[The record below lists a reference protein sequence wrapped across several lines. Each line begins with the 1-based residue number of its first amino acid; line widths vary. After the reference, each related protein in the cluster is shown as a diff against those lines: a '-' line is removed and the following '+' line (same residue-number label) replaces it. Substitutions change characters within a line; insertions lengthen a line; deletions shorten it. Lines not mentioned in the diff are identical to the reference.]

1 MRSSVEIYTLATGT
15 SRVVWQTE
23 QLVEAPNWSPDGQS
37 LVINGDGLLYRLP
50 LTGREPVLIDTGFAR
65 QCNNDH
71 GISPDGKTIVI
82 SDKTEFGKSAI
93 YLLPAKAGRRGS

>member
-1 MRSSVEIYTLATGT
+1 M
-15 SRVVWQTE
+15 
-23 QLVEAPNWSPDGQS
+23 
-37 LVINGDGLLYRLP
+37 
-50 LTGREPVLIDTGFAR
+50 LIDTGFAR

-93 YLLPAKAGRRGS
+93 YRCRRKAGRRGS